1 ELAVGRDCGAPRAV
15 VDEGDFTEVVT
26 RTELAVLSAADRDRC
41 LASLDHEEPRAGP
54 ALVGDRAARVEDA
67 LLERA
72 REPLEVAALEV
83 LEERDPLKE
92 LHRGFVSHVSI
103 LWLCGLG
110 AARKLFDLA
119 LGRVEP
125 LLAEAVELLTAL
137 PQLERLVERRLARLE
152 PVDDLLEL
160 LLGLLEGHRVSS
172 TRAPKPPSASS
183 TSTRSPVSSPRA
195 ERTIASFARTIA

>member
-1 ELAVGRDCGAPRAV
+1 QRRRPRGSARPARRRRPRPRSALSGAQPLRHGLQELPCDRRVALDERPEFPGREAVAAELAVGRDCGAPRAV

-110 AARKLFDLA
+110 AARKLLDL
-119 LGRVEP
+119 
-125 LLAEAVELLTAL
+125 
-137 PQLERLVERRLARLE
+137 
-152 PVDDLLEL
+152 
-160 LLGLLEGHRVSS
+160 
-172 TRAPKPPSASS
+172 
-183 TSTRSPVSSPRA
+183 
-195 ERTIASFARTIA
+195 